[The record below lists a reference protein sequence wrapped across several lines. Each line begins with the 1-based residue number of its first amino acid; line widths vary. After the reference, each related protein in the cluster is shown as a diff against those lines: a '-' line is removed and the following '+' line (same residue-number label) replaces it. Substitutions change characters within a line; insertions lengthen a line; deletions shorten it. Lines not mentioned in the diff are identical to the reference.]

1 MTEKEERLISMSD
14 ELSEEKILVEEVKPD
29 QTNVLDDLEEG
40 QILFEYIMVY
50 PAKDDEDDE
59 KEQNKLNDRRD
70 KLKTKL
76 AQGGL
81 VFKETQSVLKE
92 TNFIHIGATIERY
105 EECAH
110 DVGLEV
116 RLKAKEGQT
125 TRTTYEEFE
134 LENKDQYVESSVPGC
149 VFNSCGRQKLIME
162 ILEAPKSKG
171 GCELSI
177 LKLKRK
183 NVISDFFGIHNKEE
197 LEPVITSWTKS
208 FGFRDPIDLLR
219 DYFGEKIAFYFAFLK
234 IYFYFLGVLSVIGI
248 LFTILEKY
256 LPDDHGVL
264 GLINTIII
272 SIWITVFIE
281 YWKRTSVRISLHWD
295 MLDFEEDE
303 SVRPEFK
310 GINRVSPITNK
321 NELYYSPKTRKMKYA
336 ATFGFTVLMM
346 CAAAGASIGITYEK
360 LFRGKEEFKEY
371 IIDKYG
377 RDNAPFL
384 YTLWTGIALGAI
396 IFILNAVFKTFGH
409 KLTEWENHRYDS
421 DFENSL
427 VVKYFMFQS
436 VNNYIA
442 IFCSAFVAKD
452 MTYVAAQLM
461 TILITKQIIG
471 NVMEVGIPWLK
482 KKIAVKMA
490 KRKRKQ
496 YKREGNIVDK
506 FQRVEKESKFAPYDS
521 TVEDY
526 LEMFIQLGFATF
538 FVMAYPWGPLAP
550 LLAFVNNWFEIRTD
564 AIKLRSMKRPEPR
577 GADGI
582 GQWLEILKFV
592 SVLVILNNILMMTF
606 SYEVFNLGNT
616 KIKSYTSKLLFL
628 VILEHSIL
636 FIKFIVHQAVPDV
649 PHDVKIEIERQKYV
663 RLHKDDVEKDESE
676 SSEFD

>member
-1 MTEKEERLISMSD
+1 MTDKQIPLLDMSD
-14 ELSEEKILVEEVKPD
+14 ELPLEKIKVGEVNPD

-40 QILFEYIMVY
+40 KILFEYVMVC
-50 PAKDDEDDE
+50 PSVDKLEDEE
-59 KEQNKLNDRRD
+59 EINKLNERRE

-92 TNFIHIGATIERY
+92 TNFLHIGATIERY
-105 EECAH
+105 EECAS

-116 RLKAKEGQT
+116 KLKTQEGQT
-125 TRTTYEEFE
+125 TRATYEEFVF
-134 LENKDQYVESSVPGC
+134 ENKDQYAESSIPGC

-162 ILEAPKSKG
+162 ILEAPKAKG

-183 NVISDFFGIHNKEE
+183 DVITDFFGLHNKEE
-197 LEPVITSWTKS
+197 LEPTLLSWTKS
-208 FGFRDPIDLLR
+208 FGFKDPIDNLR
-219 DYFGEKIAFYFAFLK
+219 DYFGEKIGFYFAFLK
-234 IYFYFLGVLSVIGI
+234 IYFYFLGILSVIGI

-256 LPDDHGVL
+256 LPNDHGAL
-264 GLINTIII
+264 GLVNTIII

-303 SVRPEFK
+303 SVRPEFQ
-310 GINRVSPITNK
+310 GNTRISPITNK
-321 NELYYSPKTRKMKYA
+321 NELYYSPKERKKKYIL
-336 ATFGFTVLMM
+336 TFGFTVLMM

-360 LFRGKEEFKEY
+360 LFRGKTEFKEY
-371 IIDKYG
+371 IIKKYG
-377 RDNAPFL
+377 RNNAPFL

-396 IFILNAVFKTFGH
+396 IFILNAIFKKAGH
-409 KLTEWENHRYDS
+409 KLTEWENHKYDS

-452 MTYVAAQLM
+452 MNYVAAQLM

-471 NVMEVGIPWLK
+471 NVMEVGIPYLK

-490 KRKRKQ
+490 KRKRKK
-496 YKREGNIVDK
+496 YKLLGNKVEK
-506 FQRVEKESKFAPYDS
+506 FQRVEKEAKFAPYDS

-592 SVLVILNNILMMTF
+592 SVAVILNNILMMAF
-606 SYEVFNLGNT
+606 SYEVFMLGNT
-616 KIKSYTSKLLFL
+616 KIESYTSKLLFL

-636 FIKFIVHQAVPDV
+636 FVKFIVHQVVPDI
-649 PHDVKIEIERQKYV
+649 PHDIKIEIERKKYL
-663 RLHKDDVEKDESE
+663 RMHKDDIEKEESE
-676 SSEFD
+676 SSELD

>member
-1 MTEKEERLISMSD
+1 MSD
-14 ELSEEKILVEEVKPD
+14 ESLNQTESTEDEILVEEIKPD
-29 QTNVLDDLEEG
+29 QTTVLDDLEEG
-40 QILFEYIMVY
+40 QVLFEYIMVF
-50 PAKDDEDDE
+50 PADSQNEDTPL
-59 KEQNKLNDRRD
+59 QTKLNERRE
-70 KLKTKL
+70 KLRTKL
-76 AQGGL
+76 QQGGL
-81 VFKETQSVLKE
+81 VFKETQSALKDL
-92 TNFIHIGATIERY
+92 NFIHIGATIERY
-105 EECAH
+105 EECAQ

-134 LENKDQYVESSVPGC
+134 LEKKDQYIESSVPGC

-162 ILEAPKSKG
+162 ILEAPKTKN

-183 NVISDFFGIHNKEE
+183 KVITDFFGLHNKEE
-197 LEPVITSWTKS
+197 LEPTLLSWTKS
-208 FGFRDPIDLLR
+208 FGFEDPIDNLR
-219 DYFGEKIAFYFAFLK
+219 
-234 IYFYFLGVLSVIGI
+234 GVLSVIGI

-256 LPDDHGVL
+256 LKEKHGIL

-272 SIWITVFIE
+272 SVWITIFIE

-310 GINRVSPITNK
+310 GVNRISPITNK
-321 NELYYSPKTRKMKYA
+321 TELYYSPQTRKLKYVV
-336 ATFGFTVLMM
+336 TFGFTILMM
-346 CAAAGASIGITYEK
+346 CAAAGASVGLTYEK
-360 LFRGKEEFKEY
+360 LFRGKTEFIDY
-371 IIDKYG
+371 IIKKYG
-377 RDNAPFL
+377 GSNAPFL
-384 YTLWTGIALGAI
+384 YTLWTGIALGAV
-396 IFILNAVFKTFGH
+396 IFMLSAIFKKFGH
-409 KLTEWENHRYDS
+409 KLTEWENHKYDS

-442 IFCSAFVAKD
+442 IFSSAFVAKD
-452 MTYVAAQLM
+452 MGYVATQLM

-471 NVMEVGIPWLK
+471 QFMEVGIPWLK

-496 YKREGNIVDK
+496 FKREGNIVEK
-506 FQRVEKESKFAPYDS
+506 FQRVEKEAKFAPYDS

-526 LEMFIQLGFATF
+526 LEMFIQMGFATF

-592 SVLVILNNILMMTF
+592 SVLVILNNILMMAF
-606 SYEVFNLGNT
+606 SYRVFVLGNT
-616 KIKSYTSKLLFL
+616 TIESYSSKLLFL

-636 FIKFIVHQAVPDV
+636 FIKFIVHQVVPDI
-649 PHDVKIEIERQKYV
+649 PHDVKIEIEKQKYMSI
-663 RLHKDDVEKDESE
+663 HKDDVEKDDTE